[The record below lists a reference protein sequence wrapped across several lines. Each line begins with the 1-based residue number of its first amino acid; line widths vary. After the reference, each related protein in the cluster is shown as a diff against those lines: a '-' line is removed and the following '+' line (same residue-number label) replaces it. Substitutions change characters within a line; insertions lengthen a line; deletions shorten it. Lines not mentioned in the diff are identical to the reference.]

1 MTTSVTSTPPYATTG
16 IEAADVTQGFQSG
29 THALDDYFARHA
41 LSNDRSGIA
50 RAYVLRRA
58 AGDDAALPT
67 VLGFYTLSMA
77 SVPSADVAEA
87 VGSKLPRYPMPVAL
101 IGRLAVERRAQG
113 RRFGETLL
121 VDALRRV
128 VDAAALVACIGIIVD
143 AKNESA
149 ARFYERYDFVTV
161 TEEEEWPRRMFM
173 PIQVAREALQQS

>member
-1 MTTSVTSTPPYATTG
+1 MTTSVTSTPSYATTG

-41 LSNDRSGIA
+41 VPNDRSGVA
-50 RAYVLRRA
+50 RAYVLRRTGA
-58 AGDDAALPT
+58 DDPA

-101 IGRLAVERRAQG
+101 IGRLAVDRRAQG

-121 VDALRRV
+121 VDAFHRV
-128 VDAAALVACIGIIVD
+128 VDAASLVGCIGIIVD
-143 AKNESA
+143 ATVVRENA
-149 ARFYERYDFVTV
+149 AR
-161 TEEEEWPRRMFM
+161 
-173 PIQVAREALQQS
+173 